1 MTPLLVIIAVA
12 SIALHAEIGPLADS
26 ISPDRGA
33 AITLAIMAA
42 ITLAQMAVR
51 LYANRRLDRATLR
64 DGAPSLSPRATFR
77 LIRVHDTV
85 IRLAPPLQTAALVLG
100 VFCLSLP
107 DFVAER
113 VPLPP
118 IFATFVL
125 LSPLLVAMALGWA
138 IGYDMDRRLRESS
151 LVAWLDSGRVY
162 HAMPSRWLWTW
173 TQFRHHLLIVLVPVL
188 LIAACASMTE
198 TVALSRAVRSVV
210 GSTPLAMDLTTLAL
224 QVASA
229 IGVLAMTP
237 SILRRLWDTAP
248 LPSGP
253 LLSGLYDIAAHAR
266 VRIRPPLLWRTHGT
280 LMNAMVLG
288 FLPPTRAILL
298 TDLLVESLDD
308 TQIRGVMAHEV
319 GHIRR
324 RHLPWL
330 AVVVVVTLGL
340 TTAAADL
347 LLRAFAPALL
357 EGAEAGD
364 TDHALA
370 AGVVTLITAAVTII
384 TFGWVSRRFEWQA
397 DAFAAAT
404 LSSLEMQRRA
414 DARADPQ
421 AGPHAGPQAGPVP
434 GSDLTSETAPA
445 TSTPASGHASPAAA
459 AAAQPAH
466 VTAEGALAIASAL
479 RSVAMLNHL
488 PLDRFSFRHG
498 SIRARLDHIDSLIGR
513 PIAALPIDRTARRIK
528 LASLAAG
535 LVLLVLLALDIRA
548 ATSGRDGPDP
558 GNRRTA
564 PNPDSLLSAAAPYTG
579 RPCLHALPKPPA
591 HHREGPPPTGRTSRS
606 SPRGT
611 TPS

>member
-12 SIALHAEIGPLADS
+12 SIALHAEVGPLADS

-33 AITLAIMAA
+33 AIMLAIMAA

-85 IRLAPPLQTAALVLG
+85 IRLAPVLQTAALVLG

-125 LSPLLVAMALGWA
+125 LSPLLVALALGWA

-151 LVAWLDSGRVY
+151 LVAGLDSGRVY

-188 LIAACASMTE
+188 LIAACTSLAE

-229 IGVLAMTP
+229 IAVLALTP

-370 AGVVTLITAAVTII
+370 AGGVTLITAAVTII

-414 DARADPQ
+414 DAQADPQ

-459 AAAQPAH
+459 AAALPTH
-466 VTAEGALAIASAL
+466 ITAEGALAIASAL

-498 SIRARLDHIDSLIGR
+498 SIRARLDHLDSLIGR

-579 RPCLHALPKPPA
+579 RPCLHAPPKPPA

>member
-12 SIALHAEIGPLADS
+12 SIALHAEVGPLADS

-414 DARADPQ
+414 DAQADPQ

-498 SIRARLDHIDSLIGR
+498 SIRARLDHLDSLIGR

-558 GNRRTA
+558 GNRRMA

-579 RPCLHALPKPPA
+579 RPCLHAPPKPPA

>member
-12 SIALHAEIGPLADS
+12 SIALHAEVGPLADS

-498 SIRARLDHIDSLIGR
+498 SIRARLDHLDSLIGR

-558 GNRRTA
+558 GNRRMA

-579 RPCLHALPKPPA
+579 RPCLHAPPKPPA